1 MLPFS
6 YESFLTI
13 FFPRNIYIKKTVE
26 CPSFL
31 KFVDNLFYSRKF
43 EAGQQSTKWLMMPD
57 QQCLFH
63 HSIRSQSFNQR
74 KCNWNIHLDVT
85 LPGMQTNVY
94 AAEQPGFSVLTQQP
108 HQFSI
113 LVRNSVPA
121 RVTSSAKMYTLTW
134 FQLETNTV
142 NILLCCWTPR
152 KTKPGPEL
160 LRDEMQENH

>member
-13 FFPRNIYIKKTVE
+13 FFPRNIYIKKQWNVQVSLSLLTT
-26 CPSFL
+26 S
-31 KFVDNLFYSRKF
+31 YSRKF
-43 EAGQQSTKWLMMPD
+43 EAAQQSTKWLMMPD

-152 KTKPGPEL
+152 KTKPGPEFL
-160 LRDEMQENH
+160 GDEMQENH